1 MRTEVCPSVSFGQGW
16 KAPYTH
22 LKINT
27 LSNCALNFF
36 LFLEFYQN
44 LTAVKLWVCRST
56 TYDIY
61 YYILLGSFPLV
72 CYVLPMFK
80 IEIILVLEFSLCLP
94 ISLQVTKTKCHR
106 HVKKINSN
114 LKTEN
119 LIFCCLSCNIM

>member
-56 TYDIY
+56 IYDIY

-80 IEIILVLEFSLCLP
+80 IEIILVLEFSTLSSHFITSYQNKMHP
-94 ISLQVTKTKCHR
+94 